1 MKILHVSTY
10 DTGGAGLAAIRFHE
24 ALIKQNV
31 QSSILFLHREKY
43 ITKYSHQYELIKNQE
58 QIILPALTLKN
69 YLLERFFSYFTKK
82 KRSIL
87 KNYEV
92 EQSFQKKIAFDSQTK
107 FEYFSSPNT
116 EYDITNHEAY
126 KQADIIHFHFVSNFL
141 DFESFFSINSKPVF
155 WSLHDENLFYGAFHF
170 EMDLIN
176 NRDSYG
182 EIDLKYSNIKH
193 KALHNSSCSITL
205 LSGSNWLISKV
216 KSLKF
221 YKDFTIKRLY
231 YPVDS
236 GKYRYIDK
244 QTAKQLL
251 NISLNKKIF
260 LFAAGNTAVKRKGFD
275 LLMPLLLDEDLKD
288 AFFLIMGNLSE
299 TIARDNVKV
308 LGKISDEL
316 LMPIIYASADYY
328 ILPSRAEGFSYAM
341 SESLCCG
348 TPVIAFDVADHK
360 EFIQANNLG
369 CVIPEISTES
379 LKQCVQ
385 DVLDS
390 NYQFDGRKISATTLF
405 FLDSLKVGKELKD
418 IYLSNSENS

>member
-1 MKILHVSTY
+1 MKILHISTY

-24 ALIKQNV
+24 VLLKQNV
-31 QSSILFLHREKY
+31 QSSILFLHSEKY
-43 ITKYSHQYELIKNQE
+43 INKYAHTYDQIKNQS

-69 YLLERFFSYFTKK
+69 YLLERFFSYFTN
-82 KRSIL
+82 
-87 KNYEV
+87 KNRRISKELEV
-92 EQSFQKKIAFDSQTK
+92 EQFFQKQLAFDSQTK
-107 FEYFSSPNT
+107 FEYFSSPIT
-116 EYDITNHEAY
+116 DCDITNHEAY
-126 KQADIIHFHFVSNFL
+126 NQADVIHFHFVSNFL
-141 DFESFFSINSKPVF
+141 DFESFFRVNTKPVY
-155 WSLHDENLFYGAFHF
+155 WSQHDENLFYGAFHF

-182 EIDLKYSNIKH
+182 EIDLKYSTIKQ
-193 KALHNSSCSITL
+193 KALHDATCPITL

-216 KSLKF
+216 KDLKF
-221 YKDFTIKRLY
+221 YKDFTIKRLF

-236 GKYRYIDK
+236 EKYRYIDK
-244 QTAKQLL
+244 QSAKQLL
-251 NISLNKKIF
+251 NIPLDKKIF

-275 LLMPLLLDEDLKD
+275 LLLPLILEDDLKD

-299 TIARDNVKV
+299 TIVRDNVKV

-360 EFIQANNLG
+360 EFIEVNNLG
-369 CVIPEISTES
+369 YVIPEVSTES
-379 LKQCVQ
+379 LKQCVV
-385 DVLDS
+385 DVLNS
-390 NYQFDGRKISATTLF
+390 VYQFDGRKISATALS
-405 FLDSLKVGKELKD
+405 FLDSLKVGKELKE
-418 IYLSNSENS
+418 IYLSKSDIC